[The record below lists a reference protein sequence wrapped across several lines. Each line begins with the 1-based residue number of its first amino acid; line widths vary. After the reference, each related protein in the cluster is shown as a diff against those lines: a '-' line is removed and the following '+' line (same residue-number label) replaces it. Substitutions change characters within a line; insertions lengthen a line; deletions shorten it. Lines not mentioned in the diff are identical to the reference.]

1 MQGACHNTY
10 ERGIFRMD
18 TTVSRRNLI
27 KGAALGAAAMGLTAG
42 ASALASE
49 KASSASADA
58 PAWDAEYDVV
68 VLGLGGAGANA
79 AVAAYEEGATVL
91 VCEKA
96 PEGQEPCNTKASGQF
111 VIATDDADQLYT
123 YFSQLMGKFNNWD
136 EDALRGMCEGAAG
149 NWEWM
154 TGPLGADPELVCPPE
169 DKNPVDNFPMEAAQ
183 GASWRLTENAWGLGR
198 SGYVYHWDEF
208 PEIPE
213 SQHCL
218 CLTASGT
225 RFDASYYNLCINAVN
240 ARVDGEK
247 LTVWKSC
254 AGKRLVTDETGA
266 VTGVIVE
273 KDGEELAIKANGGVC
288 LCTGG
293 FEANADMI
301 SDFTQLPYT
310 YLQAGTTNTGDGI
323 KMAQQVGAQ
332 LWHMSNVSGYMWTHL
347 KDGLTTAN
355 GLGGA
360 NAAFGIYA
368 GLDGSRF
375 QNEQA
380 ATRHGRISIGG
391 RWISTPMPL
400 PAYLII
406 DSVHIAEK
414 PMGSGFSAD
423 NSEEIASGEII
434 SGETIEELSAKI
446 REQGDAPD
454 FNANGEL
461 DKALEKYN
469 AHCHANDGAGE
480 EDDYGRMCTVPVE
493 TGPFYAMKIGPTL
506 FNTQGGPRRNQ
517 FAQVINTEGMPI
529 PGLFEGG
536 EMGSVF
542 ADMYNGGGNLSET
555 MVFGRFA
562 GMNAAKRAKGEFEG
576 ATEKALTHQ
585 EKLAAEAA
593 AAAGAANELASDY
606 ADGTYEGSGQGY
618 GGKMTVSVTV
628 EGGKIAK
635 VEVVDNAET
644 PTIGGQALPV
654 YAEAAPTV
662 SNLDD
667 IDIAS
672 GASNTLKGFKA
683 AVMDAL
689 SQAK

>member
-1 MQGACHNTY
+1 MSSL
-10 ERGIFRMD
+10 
-18 TTVSRRNLI
+18 SRRNFL
-27 KGAALGAAAMGLTAG
+27 KGAALGGAAIAATG
-42 ASALASE
+42 AATSAWAE
-49 KASSASADA
+49 EAAEGT
-58 PAWDAEYDVV
+58 AWDAEYDVV

-79 AVAAYEEGATVL
+79 AVAAYEEGAKVL

-111 VIATDDADQLYT
+111 VIATDDADQLYS
-123 YFSQLMGKFNNWD
+123 YFAQLMGKFNNWD

-154 TGPLGADPELVCPPE
+154 VGPMGGDPELICPPE
-169 DKNPVDNFPMEAAQ
+169 GMNPADNFPMEAGQAE
-183 GASWRLTENAWGLGR
+183 SWHLVDDAWGLGR
-198 SGYVYHWDEF
+198 KGYIYNWNEF

-213 SQHCL
+213 SAHCL

-225 RFDASYYNLCINAVN
+225 RFDSSYYNLCMAAVN
-240 ARVDGEK
+240 ARIDDDK
-247 LTVWKSC
+247 LTVWRGC
-254 AGKRLVTDETGA
+254 PGKRLVTDAEGA
-266 VTGVIVE
+266 VVGVVVE
-273 KDGEELAIKANGGVC
+273 KDGAELRVKANGGVC

-347 KDGLTTAN
+347 KDGLSTAS

-360 NAAFGIYA
+360 SAAYGIYA
-368 GLDGSRF
+368 GLNGARF

-380 ATRHGRISIGG
+380 ATRHGRINIGG

-406 DSVHIAEK
+406 DSAHIADA
-414 PMGSGFSAD
+414 PMGKGFSAD

-434 SGETIEELSAKI
+434 SADTIEELSAKI

-469 AHCHANDGAGE
+469 RHCHANDGAGE
-480 EDDYGRMCTVPVE
+480 EDDFGRMCTVPVE

-517 FAQVINTEGMPI
+517 FAQVINTEGYPI

-562 GMNAAKRAKGEFEG
+562 GANAAKRAKGEFEG

-593 AAAGAANELASDY
+593 AAAEENKVDVSAV

-618 GGKMTVSVTV
+618 GGKLTLSVTV
-628 EGGKIAK
+628 EGGQITG
-635 VEVVDNAET
+635 VEVLEDSET
-644 PTIGGQALPV
+644 PTIGGLALPEYCAQIV
-654 YAEAAPTV
+654 EVQDPSA
-662 SNLDD
+662 

-672 GASNTLKGFKA
+672 GASNTLRGFQA
-683 AVMDAL
+683 AIEDAL
-689 SQAK
+689 ATA

>member
-1 MQGACHNTY
+1 MNTAV
-10 ERGIFRMD
+10 
-18 TTVSRRNLI
+18 TRRDLL
-27 KGAALGAAAMGLTAG
+27 KGAALGAAATAVAAG
-42 ASALASE
+42 TTAAVA
-49 KASSASADA
+49 APSSAKGDVT
-58 PAWDAEYDVV
+58 WDAEYDVV

-79 AVAAYEEGATVL
+79 AVAAYEEGAKVL

-111 VIATDDADQLYT
+111 VIATDDADQLYG
-123 YFSQLMGKFNNWD
+123 YFSKLMGKFQNWD
-136 EDALRGMCEGAAG
+136 EEALKGLCEGAAG
-149 NWEWM
+149 NWDWM
-154 TGPLGADPELVCPPE
+154 INTLGADPELVCPETSPADDPE
-169 DKNPVDNFPMEAAQ
+169 KFPMEANQKDA
-183 GASWRLTENAWGLGR
+183 WVLTEKPWGLDR
-198 SGYVYHWDEF
+198 DGYVYHWNEF

-225 RFDASYYNLCINAVN
+225 RFDASYYNLCMAAVN
-240 ARVDGEK
+240 ARVDDDK

-254 AGKRLVTDETGA
+254 AGKRLITDEEGA
-266 VTGVIVE
+266 VIGVVVE
-273 KDGEELAIKANGGVC
+273 KDGEELNIKANGGVC

-293 FEANADMI
+293 FEANKDMI
-301 SDFTQLPYT
+301 SGFTQLPYT

-323 KMAQQVGAQ
+323 KMAQQVGAE
-332 LWHMSNVSGYMWTHL
+332 LWHMSNVSGYMWTYQNP
-347 KDGLTTAN
+347 DLTTTKF
-355 GLGGA
+355 GGA
-360 NAAFGIYA
+360 SAKYGIYA

-380 ATRHGRISIGG
+380 STRHGRISIGG

-406 DSVHIAEK
+406 DSAHIADG
-414 PMGSGFSAD
+414 PMTTGFSDD
-423 NSEEIASGEII
+423 NSEEIANGKII
-434 SGETIEELSAKI
+434 SGETIEELSQAI
-446 REQGDAPD
+446 RDLGEAPD

-469 AHCHANDGAGE
+469 NHCHANNGEGE
-480 EDDYGRMCTVPVE
+480 EDDWGRMCTVPVE
-493 TGPFYAMKIGPTL
+493 TGPFYALKIGPTL

-517 FAQVINTEGMPI
+517 FAQVINTEGYPI
-529 PGLFEGG
+529 EGLFEGG

-555 MVFGRFA
+555 MVFGRYA

-576 ATEKALTHQ
+576 ATEQAVTHQ
-585 EKLAAEAA
+585 QKLDAEAA
-593 AAAGAANELASDY
+593 ATAGSANELATDY

-618 GGKMTVSVTV
+618 GGKITLSVTV
-628 EGGKIAK
+628 EGGKVSK
-635 VEVVDNAET
+635 VEVVESSET
-644 PTIGGQALPV
+644 ATIGELALPT
-654 YAEAAPTV
+654 YCEDAPTV

-683 AVMDAL
+683 AMQDAL
-689 SQAK
+689 AQAK